1 MIRRTP
7 RVKETMVRILALAIK
22 FLNTPDLPLVSSPH
36 RPTDLARFLET
47 CASLLSADG
56 RLQEKSY
63 VLDDLQLAANYLCHP
78 KVARHPVPQG
88 ALTPLELASYL
99 REMVRDL
106 K

>member
-1 MIRRTP
+1 M
-7 RVKETMVRILALAIK
+7 
-22 FLNTPDLPLVSSPH
+22 
-36 RPTDLARFLET
+36 
-47 CASLLSADG
+47 
-56 RLQEKSY
+56 
-63 VLDDLQLAANYLCHP
+63 LDDLQLAANYLCHP